1 MGTKH
6 SKHSEQEQWSGSGDK
21 TSTLPASFRRRGGQE
36 TVTKTGSLPRN
47 AGGSNFERSTAGAT
61 GVNNSLGQKIRKSC
75 RNWAVQKGLVQKS
88 SKSGTKKDIPEEP
101 KTCES
106 SILEDETV
114 AAVEHVEEKELDIG
128 AIVASLVVEAHKKK
142 MASRAQSRA
151 QSREALLES
160 VTVSCEEN
168 NNRKELTKEVSGEER
183 EDISHRSGDEDDNK
197 EEETD
202 DVDTESIETSQNK
215 HETDEQTPDTSD
227 QNTDNLIEREASKD
241 ENDEVEQIIDDQH
254 DNLDLAEEK
263 CEAQQNAELEH
274 HNEEEESDKRID
286 EIESENVNDVDKRLE
301 SLNTSPDQIS
311 NKSNTECTTE
321 AAVEES
327 IETNDDDEIAT
338 SDPEATNNEEE
349 NVENV
354 AEIIVDEIVDTVTE
368 TDHMD
373 KSKQVVID
381 SGEIVGVDDKLER

>member
-6 SKHSEQEQWSGSGDK
+6 SKHSEQEQWSGDK

-47 AGGSNFERSTAGAT
+47 AGGSNFERSTAGAA

-327 IETNDDDEIAT
+327 IETNDDDELAT
-338 SDPEATNNEEE
+338 SDPEVTKNEEE

-368 TDHMD
+368 TDLMD

-381 SGEIVGVDDKLER
+381 SGEIVGADDKLER

>member
-75 RNWAVQKGLVQKS
+75 RNWAVQKGLVQRS

-381 SGEIVGVDDKLER
+381 SGEIVGADDKLER

>member
-1 MGTKH
+1 MGV
-6 SKHSEQEQWSGSGDK
+6 SVLSSWELN
-21 TSTLPASFRRRGGQE
+21 TLNTVSRSSGQE

-88 SKSGTKKDIPEEP
+88 SKSGAKKDIPEEP

-381 SGEIVGVDDKLER
+381 SGEIVGA